1 MTVRLTRRQALKW
14 GLAGGAAVVLPR
26 ALLGCGETSTTVQS
40 RPASC
45 GGAVQLE
52 PITSFLTDD
61 ELRTLTAVTGRI
73 IPTDD
78 TPGAIEAGA
87 ADYINRLLST
97 VPSDTDRAGN
107 VFGGGPFSNRNPFPD
122 TRTGTPSTH
131 CPPDDFLQF
140 LPLTRL
146 QLMSWRVQLLGSAA
160 VPGSGFNA
168 GLPPIIG
175 LQDQYRTGLQAVAS
189 ASQRKFAAEFLSL
202 TPAQQDTVL
211 AAVDPG
217 FVALVTG
224 HTIEGLFCAPEY
236 GGNKDGVGW
245 QLIGYDGDSQPL
257 GYSIFD
263 STTMTYNER
272 PDKPTSTANP
282 DEDFSGVDAA
292 TDQFLRN
299 LVKVGGGPHFPS

>member
-1 MTVRLTRRQALKW
+1 MIVRLTRRQALKW
-14 GLAGGAAVVLPR
+14 GLAGGAVVVLPR
-26 ALLGCGETSTTVQS
+26 GLLGCGETTTNVQS
-40 RPASC
+40 TPASC
-45 GGAVQLE
+45 GGALELE

-61 ELRTLTAVTGRI
+61 ELSTLAAVTGRI

-87 ADYINRLLST
+87 ATYINRLLST
-97 VPSDTDRAGN
+97 VPSDTDPAGN

-122 TRTGTPSTH
+122 AQTGTPSTR
-131 CPPDDFLQF
+131 CPPDEFLQF

-160 VPGSGFNA
+160 VPGSDFNA
-168 GLPPIIG
+168 SLPPVIG
-175 LQDQYRTGLQAVAS
+175 LQEQYRTGLQAVAS
-189 ASQRKFAAEFLSL
+189 ASQQKFGAAFPAL
-202 TPAQQDTVL
+202 TAAQQNTVL

-236 GGNKDGVGW
+236 GGNKDLIGW

-263 STTMTYNER
+263 TTTMTYNER
-272 PDKPTSTANP
+272 PDKPNSTANP

-292 TDQFLRN
+292 TDEFLRM